1 MKTLDIAEAT
11 GTLGSYA
18 RRVQAGP
25 LLVTRRGRPVMA
37 LVAMD
42 EDDAASLRLAAD
54 PRFVSLV
61 ERSRAE
67 SPAGTGVSLEAV
79 RQRLVPKPQ
88 AKRRRTTRT

>member
-1 MKTLDIAEAT
+1 MKTLEIAEAT

-18 RRVQAGP
+18 RRVQAEP

-42 EDDAASLRLAAD
+42 SDDAASLRLAAD
-54 PRFVSLV
+54 PRFFRLV

-67 SPAGTGVSLEAV
+67 SPAGTGVPLDAV
-79 RQRLVPKPQ
+79 RQSLNLKPR
-88 AKRRRTTRT
+88 AKRRRGSRA